1 MGASLLFAGWF
12 KEFCSSG
19 PCRKALVLLLKN
31 ALERVFVLGS
41 KRKDIRHFLL
51 GFFAR
56 VGAANSFSLI
66 VDAIHL
72 RNGFVVGH
80 PKETFQHT
88 NDEIHWS
95 TVVIQ
100 QRYVAAREVRHLCDL
115 SPLKFGYSTSRCGQ
129 RVLLAKQRSLRAF
142 QARTRTTAIRT
153 LKHTPVSVGLRPESG
168 KNRGTRKAPNCVA
181 DHILL
186 LN

>member
-56 VGAANSFSLI
+56 VGAASSFSLI

-100 QRYVAAREVRHLCDL
+100 QRYVEAREVRHLW
-115 SPLKFGYSTSRCGQ
+115 GI
-129 RVLLAKQRSLRAF
+129 LA
-142 QARTRTTAIRT
+142 
-153 LKHTPVSVGLRPESG
+153 H
-168 KNRGTRKAPNCVA
+168 
-181 DHILL
+181 
-186 LN
+186 

>member
-1 MGASLLFAGWF
+1 MSASLLFAGWF

-19 PCRKALVLLLKN
+19 PCRKVL
-31 ALERVFVLGS
+31 VLGS

-100 QRYVAAREVRHLCDL
+100 QRYVEAREVRHLW
-115 SPLKFGYSTSRCGQ
+115 G
-129 RVLLAKQRSLRAF
+129 
-142 QARTRTTAIRT
+142 
-153 LKHTPVSVGLRPESG
+153 
-168 KNRGTRKAPNCVA
+168 
-181 DHILL
+181 
-186 LN
+186 